1 MEKVFLFAV
10 VMTILFG
17 VLKVA
22 LLKWIENEMKPLKE
36 IVRDLAIVF
45 VSAFGSSYVFLKHG
59 SRLDDFFSVITNKNL
74 LNPDTTQ
81 IFTGI
86 PDF

>member
-10 VMTILFG
+10 VLTILFG
-17 VLKVA
+17 ILKVA
-22 LLKWIENEMKPLKE
+22 INKWIENEMKPLKE

-45 VSAFGSSYVFLKHG
+45 VCAFGSGYVFLKHG
-59 SRLDDFFSVITNKNL
+59 SRLDDFFSVITNTNL

-81 IFTGI
+81 IFTGS

>member
-1 MEKVFLFAV
+1 MEKVFLFATV
-10 VMTILFG
+10 LTILFG
-17 VLKVA
+17 ILKVA
-22 LLKWIENEMKPLKE
+22 INKWIENEMKPLKE

-45 VSAFGSSYVFLKHG
+45 VCAFGSGYLFLIHG
-59 SRLDDFFSVITNKNL
+59 SRLDDFFSVITNTNL

>member
-17 VLKVA
+17 ILKVIMI
-22 LLKWIENEMKPLKE
+22 KWIENEMKPLKE

-45 VSAFGSSYVFLKHG
+45 VSAFGSGYVFLKHG
-59 SRLDDFFSVITNKNL
+59 NRLDDFFSVITNTNL

-81 IFTGI
+81 IFTGV

>member
-10 VMTILFG
+10 VLTILFG
-17 VLKVA
+17 ILKVA
-22 LLKWIENEMKPLKE
+22 ITKWIENEMKPLKE

-45 VSAFGSSYVFLKHG
+45 VSAFGTGYVFLQHG
-59 SRLDDFFSVITNKNL
+59 SRLDDFFSVITNQNL